1 MGVGAPWSRG
11 SAGTGHAKD
20 GCTHLAPPL
29 DTDRPTCCRLRPR
42 LGHPL
47 HSRNPFIT
55 PPHAPYS
62 DIGVGK
68 TRWGVWPTTVR
79 STPAASRT
87 PRGSGPNR
95 PGSWTGSSNHVEFS

>member
-42 LGHPL
+42 LGHPPG
-47 HSRNPFIT
+47 SRNPFIT

-62 DIGVGK
+62 DIGVKECPRVMVGAPISESESA
-68 TRWGVWPTTVR
+68 RGVTLCPPI
-79 STPAASRT
+79 SKSPSQD
-87 PRGSGPNR
+87 
-95 PGSWTGSSNHVEFS
+95 